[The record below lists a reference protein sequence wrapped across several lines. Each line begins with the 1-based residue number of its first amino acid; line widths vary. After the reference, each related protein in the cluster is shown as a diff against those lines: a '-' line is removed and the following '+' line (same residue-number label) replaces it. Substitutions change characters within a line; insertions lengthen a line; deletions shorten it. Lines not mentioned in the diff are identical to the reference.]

1 MGYLQAFVMLWP
13 FFIHTG
19 VWEVLAMDLKG
30 HMGSVELYFL
40 NQVLPSTVK
49 KVLFYT
55 FWGLSFWGFRSLV
68 KAMKNV

>member
-13 FFIHTG
+13 FFIHNG

-40 NQVLPSTVK
+40 NRVLPSTVK
-49 KVLFYT
+49 EVLSYRVSPSGVSEA
-55 FWGLSFWGFRSLV
+55 WS
-68 KAMKNV
+68 KP